1 MAQGGW
7 SRQTQSSLR
16 PEGWAAG
23 PSADTRG
30 RSKIGQT
37 SLAHQ
42 LPAATPFSKGDWTH
56 PTAQRQAL
64 GILPG
69 AHCLRAVSSSSC
81 QLVRMGEHLGG

>member
-1 MAQGGW
+1 MAQAGW
-7 SRQTQSSLR
+7 SRQTQSSVCS
-16 PEGWAAG
+16 EGWAAG

-56 PTAQRQAL
+56 PTAQKQAL

-69 AHCLRAVSSSSC
+69 PGPSPVAHCLRAISSSILSS
-81 QLVRMGEHLGG
+81 